1 MKYQTITK
9 LSYSFHVALFT
20 RAWIEID
27 IKSGKYMTTA
37 VALFTRAWIE
47 ISRTSEDFK
56 GVRVALFTRA
66 WIEIILYG
74 IKYLKYNGRPLHEGV
89 D

>member
-1 MKYQTITK
+1 MVIIR
-9 LSYSFHVALFT
+9 LVALFT

-27 IKSGKYMTTA
+27 YKSRNPEYPT

-47 ISRTSEDFK
+47 MNQIMKNLGMAQGSPSLRGRGLKSRGTQFAK
-56 GVRVALFTRA
+56 G
-66 WIEIILYG
+66 E
-74 IKYLKYNGRPLHEGV
+74 KGRPLYEGV

>member
-1 MKYQTITK
+1 MKR
-9 LSYSFHVALFT
+9 VALFT

-27 IKSGKYMTTA
+27 MGAWYDIVLK

-47 ISRTSEDFK
+47 IEMAALDA
-56 GVRVALFTRA
+56 VPCIVALFTRA
-66 WIEIILYG
+66 WIEI
-74 IKYLKYNGRPLHEGV
+74 KKDYNLVGVNNCRPLHEGV